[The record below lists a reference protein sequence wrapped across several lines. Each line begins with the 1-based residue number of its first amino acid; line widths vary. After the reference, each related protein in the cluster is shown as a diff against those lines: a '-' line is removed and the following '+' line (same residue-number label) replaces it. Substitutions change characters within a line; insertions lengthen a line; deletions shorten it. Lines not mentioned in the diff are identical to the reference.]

1 MENSS
6 KRTAFTVVLM
16 VAATLISKALGLFRD
31 ILLASNYGGSS
42 AEAVAFEA
50 ASRMPTLFF
59 DFVIGG
65 VITAAFIPVFSE
77 VLTKEGKDSAM
88 RFANRYLN
96 FILLISLGLS
106 LIGMLGSS
114 WLVGSIA
121 PGLAG
126 ETAALAVSLTRVMF
140 PQVIFTALA
149 FCYVGILQSLGE
161 FNLPAVISLV
171 SNGIIVIYYYT
182 LNDRY
187 GIYGLAC
194 ATIIGWAAQAAVQAP
209 RAQKLG
215 YRYVPTLSLKCPHM
229 RRSLLMAGPI
239 LVSTW
244 MQPFCNMINT
254 RFASGIENGRAIT
267 AIGFAT
273 RLYLIIVGIFSFVAT
288 NLIFPKL
295 SVKTASG
302 KDAEARRL
310 TSSSIK
316 LLLTVILPI
325 SAGVF
330 ILAEPFITVI
340 YMRGEFTA
348 DDMRLTAEAMRF
360 FALGMPFLAANEVL
374 TKLFFSRKDTKP
386 PMLISVGAILLDLVL
401 VILLSGT
408 MGVAGIALSTGIAVA
423 FSAICHCIVIFV
435 RGERLFDL
443 TDAADILKMLAS
455 TFVMAAAVWF
465 VSNKISNI
473 GALPVLLLSVLA
485 GAAVYAALLLLLK
498 TKEIRELK
506 NQIFGG
512 KND

>member
-6 KRTAFTVVLM
+6 KRTALTVVLM
-16 VAATLISKALGLFRD
+16 VVATMVSKALGLFRD

-77 VLTKEGKDSAM
+77 VLTKEGKDAAM

-106 LIGMLGSS
+106 LVGMLCSS
-114 WLVGSIA
+114 WLVESIA
-121 PGLAG
+121 PGLSG
-126 ETAALAVSLTRVMF
+126 DTAALAVSLARVMF

-161 FNLPAVISLV
+161 FDLPAVISLV

-182 LNDRY
+182 LNDRF

-209 RAQKLG
+209 LAHKLG
-215 YRYVPTLSLKCPHM
+215 YRYAPALSLKCPHM
-229 RRSLLMAGPI
+229 RRSVLMAGPI

-254 RFASGIENGRAIT
+254 RFASDIENGRAIT
-267 AIGFAT
+267 AIGFAS

-295 SVKTASG
+295 SRKTASG
-302 KDAEARRL
+302 EDEDARRL

-330 ILAEPFITVI
+330 ILAEPFISVL
-340 YMRGEFTA
+340 YLRGEFTVA
-348 DDMRLTAEAMRF
+348 DMQLTAEAMRF
-360 FALGMPFLAANEVL
+360 FALGMPPLAVNEVL
-374 TKLFFSRKDTKP
+374 TKLFFSRKDTTP

-423 FSAICHCIVIFV
+423 FSAICHWAVLFV
-435 RGERLFDL
+435 RGERLFDKA
-443 TDAADILKMLAS
+443 DAADALKMLAS
-455 TFVMAAAVWF
+455 TLVMVFVVWLL
-465 VSNKISNI
+465 SGKLANM
-473 GALPVLLLSVLA
+473 GALGVLLISIIA
-485 GAAVYAALLLLLK
+485 GAAVYAFLLLLLK

-506 NQIFGG
+506 KQFFGG